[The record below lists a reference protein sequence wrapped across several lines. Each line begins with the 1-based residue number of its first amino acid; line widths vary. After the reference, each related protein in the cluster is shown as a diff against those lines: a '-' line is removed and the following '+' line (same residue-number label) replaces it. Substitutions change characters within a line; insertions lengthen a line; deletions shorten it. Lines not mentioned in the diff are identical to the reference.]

1 MICKR
6 CGAENNETARFCR
19 NCGNEFKQESI
30 TTVSL
35 DSNNQ
40 KYKKRTRKKR
50 GVLLI
55 LILVIAGIIAS
66 FWITKSKR
74 EKKIKEYKNQ
84 ITQGN
89 KYVEDLDYE
98 KAEELYLKA
107 IKVDPKR
114 KYPYLKLA
122 DVYVAQEKYD
132 KAIKTLEDAYENV
145 TVTEKKGEN
154 KQDISDRKSVV

>member
-66 FWITKSKR
+66 FWINYQIGLMQEQTKQ
-74 EKKIKEYKNQ
+74 KECRNQ
-84 ITQGN
+84 
-89 KYVEDLDYE
+89 
-98 KAEELYLKA
+98 
-107 IKVDPKR
+107 
-114 KYPYLKLA
+114 
-122 DVYVAQEKYD
+122 
-132 KAIKTLEDAYENV
+132 
-145 TVTEKKGEN
+145 
-154 KQDISDRKSVV
+154 